1 MKTFTYSNDA
11 ANKSHMDGVKQAA
24 TSVFV
29 PIYFFNHE
37 MDHDNKKKTKFIKL
51 RSKYGVLIY
60 LHFTLYSDKLTF
72 DVDGTYE
79 VH

>member
-1 MKTFTYSNDA
+1 MMLQINHMGMVLNKQQDQYLYPYTFLI
-11 ANKSHMDGVKQAA
+11 MRW
-24 TSVFV
+24 
-29 PIYFFNHE
+29 I
-37 MDHDNKKKTKFIKL
+37 MIIKKKTKFIKL